1 VNAGLD
7 VVRRQGVARRTFCGW
22 GLTGGA
28 VLAAGLGANV
38 AHAAAPAVSG
48 LVFTYHAL
56 PGIRP
61 LAHEAL
67 RRTLGARLRQWQ
79 AEGVIAGSRVLFN
92 RHADADQWD
101 AMALVEFP
109 ASVAGERW
117 NALEREFPAGLD
129 AQTLGLL
136 GAVHTV
142 PVELARRRSQAPAP
156 ASPVVLAIP
165 YQALVPAAEYL
176 AYVDAYATPQFD
188 GWMREGALSQYSLW
202 SASYPASRPWTHL
215 LLLDYRSDK
224 SLADRDA
231 VVAKVR
237 AELKNVPQWRAVSE
251 NKAKVREEKQVIVAD
266 DIAQAAAA
274 EAGGRHD

>member
-1 VNAGLD
+1 VSEHLVIAGQQGIG
-7 VVRRQGVARRTFCGW
+7 RRSFCAFGLAGGVALIG
-22 GLTGGA
+22 
-28 VLAAGLGANV
+28 GLGAKR
-38 AHAAAPAVSG
+38 AHAATPGVSG

-61 LAHEAL
+61 LAHAAL
-67 RRTLGARLRQWQ
+67 GRTLGARLRQWQ
-79 AEGVIAGSRVLFN
+79 ADGVIARSRVLFN
-92 RHADADQWD
+92 RHADGDQWD

-109 ASVAGERW
+109 AGGAGERW

-136 GAVHTV
+136 KAVHTV

-165 YQALVPAAEYL
+165 YQALVPAGEYL
-176 AYVDAYATPQFD
+176 AYADAYAIPQFD
-188 GWMREGALSQYSLW
+188 GWMREGVLSQYSLW

-215 LLLDYRSDK
+215 LLLDYRSEQA
-224 SLADRDA
+224 LADRDA

-237 AELKNVPQWRAVSE
+237 AELKSVPQWRAISE
-251 NKAKVREEKQVIVAD
+251 NKAKVREEKQVVVAD
-266 DIAQAAAA
+266 DIAQVSAPAV
-274 EAGGRHD
+274 GGRHD